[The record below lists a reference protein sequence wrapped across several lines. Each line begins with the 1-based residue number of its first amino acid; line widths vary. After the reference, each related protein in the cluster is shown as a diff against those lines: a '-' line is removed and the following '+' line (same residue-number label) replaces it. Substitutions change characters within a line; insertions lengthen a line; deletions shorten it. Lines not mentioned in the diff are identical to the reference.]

1 MRPNM
6 FYSWLQTCKLLRVEL
21 VKLRRICSRS
31 RLWRSVGSK
40 KRKRLWLK
48 LTDSEA
54 LTSSRKSRLVI
65 FCFFILLSSGCS
77 SAVERTP
84 HDREVVG
91 FYPAGFWAF
100 SLLYP
105 ILNSGPSWRCNTTDF
120 PIKYAWPCSLRLIKL
135 IRG

>member
-1 MRPNM
+1 MRRNM
-6 FYSWLQTCKLLRVEL
+6 SYCDSKLQTCKLLRVEL

-65 FCFFILLSSGCS
+65 FCFFILLSSGYS
-77 SAVERTP
+77 TAVERTP

-91 FYPAGFWAF
+91 F
-100 SLLYP
+100 
-105 ILNSGPSWRCNTTDF
+105 
-120 PIKYAWPCSLRLIKL
+120 
-135 IRG
+135 